1 MVNATRRFLLTAAA
15 LAIGIATGCGDD
27 KPATPQAAVTSTIKP
42 GAAGAQNC
50 STNKAVFWQRGKGG
64 KGKGGKGGEEK
75 RGGPARRKV
84 CRFCA
89 DKNVAIDYK
98 DPQTLKYFITDRG
111 KIIPRRISGN
121 CARHQRKVSVA
132 IKRARMIALMPFAVT
147 GA

>member
-1 MVNATRRFLLTAAA
+1 MPIEIDTDS
-15 LAIGIATGCGDD
+15 DD
-27 KPATPQAAVTSTIKP
+27 K
-42 GAAGAQNC
+42 GEG
-50 STNKAVFWQRGKGG
+50 RGERGGRGG
-64 KGKGGKGGEEK
+64 KGKDGKGGARK
-75 RGGPARRKV
+75 RTFARRKV

-121 CARHQRKVSVA
+121 CAKHQRKVSTA
-132 IKRARMIALMPFAVT
+132 IKRARMIALMPFSVT

>member
-1 MVNATRRFLLTAAA
+1 MAMDMDEDY
-15 LAIGIATGCGDD
+15 GGDE
-27 KPATPQAAVTSTIKP
+27 
-42 GAAGAQNC
+42 GYG
-50 STNKAVFWQRGKGG
+50 RGKGG
-64 KGKGGKGGEEK
+64 KGKGGKGGDEK

-121 CARHQRKVSVA
+121 CAKHQRKVAVA
-132 IKRARMIALMPFAVT
+132 IKRSRMIALMPFAVT
-147 GA
+147 GK